1 MIPKKSELLLTAI
14 KNQNNYKYNNILEAK
29 SQKNNQINTD
39 EIKKIK
45 LEKIDTN
52 INYKNK
58 ILHSEFDSKNPLNSV
73 EYDSKPLKPIMIN
86 DIYNYNNI
94 YNFDRKKIINQNE
107 KNRMRT
113 NKSMDLKLSIYTLNK
128 KIYMDKIKNLF
139 NKRNALNKKK
149 TQMILE
155 YKKVS
160 NDELRQSINNK
171 QAKQYNNYINYLKM
185 RSLEIRKYNDMLNN
199 RRIFVKNK
207 FNRYNK

>member
-29 SQKNNQINTD
+29 SQKNKQINID

-73 EYDSKPLKPIMIN
+73 EYDSNPLKPIMVN

-207 FNRYNK
+207 FNKYNK

>member
-1 MIPKKSELLLTAI
+1 MIPKKSELLLTTI
-14 KNQNNYKYNNILEAK
+14 KNPNNYKYNNILEAK
-29 SQKNNQINTD
+29 SQKNNQINID

-58 ILHSEFDSKNPLNSV
+58 ILLSEFDSKNPLNSV

>member
-29 SQKNNQINTD
+29 SQKNNQINID

-58 ILHSEFDSKNPLNSV
+58 ILLSEFDSKNPLNSV
-73 EYDSKPLKPIMIN
+73 EYNSNPLKPIMIN

>member
-1 MIPKKSELLLTAI
+1 MIPKKSELLLTTI
-14 KNQNNYKYNNILEAK
+14 KNPNNYKYNNILEAK
-29 SQKNNQINTD
+29 SQKNNQINID

>member
-1 MIPKKSELLLTAI
+1 MIPKKSELLLTVI
-14 KNQNNYKYNNILEAK
+14 KNPNNYKYNNILEAK
-29 SQKNNQINTD
+29 SQKNNQINID

-58 ILHSEFDSKNPLNSV
+58 VLYSEFDLKNPLNSV
-73 EYDSKPLKPIMIN
+73 EYDSNPLKSIMVN